1 MNDLF
6 SVYDKKLAA
15 TGENFDDQLHRKKF
29 TDILEKLPTY
39 EKYIKNIFNGTPVTY
54 ETLSR
59 VDRLAMENNLTFE
72 TEGDSVKSEVDEKG
86 PPAAGDGPPFFQS
99 IGGNTDR
106 TNALSEGTSGDDTSE
121 PQYASLVEKTLDLEK
136 FSFKSGELKIE
147 QLLYELLN
155 EHINPN
161 EEEEQDS
168 GDENEDK
175 EEDKEVSLPAAIMNP
190 TVELTQGG
198 RRKRKKRKYTKRK
211 KPKTKR
217 NITK

>member
-6 SVYDKKLAA
+6 SVYDNKLKA

-72 TEGDSVKSEVDEKG
+72 PDGDSVKSEVDEKG
-86 PPAAGDGPPFFQS
+86 PPAAGDGPPFIQS
-99 IGGNTDR
+99 TGGNTNR
-106 TNALSEGTSGDDTSE
+106 TDELSKGTSDETTSE
-121 PQYASLVEKTLDLEK
+121 PQYASLVEKTLELEK

-147 QLLYELLN
+147 QQLYELLN

-161 EEEEQDS
+161 EEQEGEEEEEREE
-168 GDENEDK
+168 GEDQ
-175 EEDKEVSLPAAIMNP
+175 STIGAIMDP
-190 TVELTQGG
+190 TKVPIEGG

>member
-1 MNDLF
+1 
-6 SVYDKKLAA
+6 
-15 TGENFDDQLHRKKF
+15 
-29 TDILEKLPTY
+29 
-39 EKYIKNIFNGTPVTY
+39 

-72 TEGDSVKSEVDEKG
+72 QEEDSEDDKKG
-86 PPAAGDGPPFFQS
+86 PPAAGDGPSFFQS
-99 IGGNTDR
+99 RGGTTDR
-106 TNALSEGTSGDDTSE
+106 TNKLSEGTSDETSSE
-121 PQYASLVEKTLDLEK
+121 PQYASLVEKTLELEK

-147 QLLYELLN
+147 EQLYVVLN

-161 EEEEQDS
+161 EEEGE
-168 GDENEDK
+168 GDK
-175 EEDKEVSLPAAIMNP
+175 EEEEEGEEDKKVTITDEIGNP
-190 TVELTQGG
+190 MGPLSEGG